1 MPTRIMKSTTATRQR
16 VCALVVMVWLVSAC
30 QTQRIPATPESS
42 MTPQTQRMPAT
53 PEPSGTPTLVSQT
66 KWDIESVRL
75 GLIQDET
82 AFVSNP
88 PNYIAAFGL
97 STGTFVWRK
106 DDLNVL
112 PGASIAADVEHL
124 YAVTSE
130 GVLALKSTNG
140 VVQWRTSLPTDGA
153 YHELAA
159 IEEEQIVIYG
169 NIYPFVDTHVLYAL
183 DSQTGGVI
191 WQVELPGSIDWHGQS
206 ADFQR
211 HPAIAYDR
219 GRIYLR
225 IVRHVGGKSGV
236 MFGILA
242 IDAQNGTELWQFGFG
257 VKQLPGEGPSF
268 GADSLVFGEDLIYIP
283 TYLGPLYTVNRSGML
298 RGMIDE
304 WWTSLVRV
312 DDLIVAEVLGKG
324 IVAIDQA
331 SGTEIWTVSLGEGSS
346 DVSRI
351 VPLQSHLFLEIS
363 QANEIRIAV
372 LELASGKRVETITPL
387 NSPECSRT
395 LALDV
400 CGDQLCLI
408 TMNCIY
414 QFSITF

>member
-1 MPTRIMKSTTATRQR
+1 MPTRIMKSTIATRQL
-16 VCALVVMVWLVSAC
+16 VCVLVVVMWLVSAC
-30 QTQRIPATPESS
+30 QTQHIPAASEPS
-42 MTPQTQRMPAT
+42 MTPQTQRIPAM
-53 PEPSGTPTLVSQT
+53 PEPSGTPTVVSQT

-88 PNYIAAFGL
+88 PNYVAAFDL
-97 STGTFVWRK
+97 NTGTFAWQK

-112 PGASIAADVEHL
+112 SGASIAADGEHL
-124 YAVTSE
+124 YTVTSE
-130 GVLALKSTNG
+130 GIMALKSTNG
-140 VVQWRTSLPTDGA
+140 VVRWRTSLPTDGA

-159 IEEEQIVIYG
+159 IEEEQIVVYG
-169 NIYPFVDTHVLYAL
+169 DIYPFVDTHVLYAL
-183 DSQTGGVI
+183 GSQTGDVI
-191 WQVELPGSIDWHGQS
+191 WQVDLPGSIDWYGQS
-206 ADFQR
+206 AGFQR

-283 TYLGPLYTVNRSGML
+283 TYLGPLYTVNRSGVL
-298 RGMIDE
+298 RGMIDK

-312 DDLIVAEVLGKG
+312 DDLVVAKVLGRG
-324 IVAIDQA
+324 ITAIDQA
-331 SGTEIWTVSLGEGSS
+331 SGTEIWTISLEEGFS

-351 VPLQSHLFLEIS
+351 VSLQSHLFLEIS
-363 QANEIRIAV
+363 QANEIRIVV
-372 LELASGKRVETITPL
+372 LELASGERVETITPL
-387 NSPECSRT
+387 NSSDCSRA
-395 LALDV
+395 LALDI
-400 CGDQLCLI
+400 CGEQLCLV

>member
-1 MPTRIMKSTTATRQR
+1 MPTRIMKSTIATRR
-16 VCALVVMVWLVSAC
+16 LVCALVVMMWLVSAC
-30 QTQRIPATPESS
+30 QTQRIPATPEPS
-42 MTPQTQRMPAT
+42 MNPQTQRILAT
-53 PEPSGTPTLVSQT
+53 PDSLGTPIVVSQS

-82 AFVSNP
+82 VFVSNP
-88 PNYIAAFGL
+88 PNYVAAFDL
-97 STGTFVWRK
+97 STGTFAWRK

-112 PGASIAADVEHL
+112 SDASIAADDEYL
-124 YAVTSE
+124 YTVTSE
-130 GVLALKSTNG
+130 GILALKSTNG
-140 VVQWRTSLPTDGA
+140 VVQWRTNLPTDGA

-169 NIYPFVDTHVLYAL
+169 DICPFVDTHVLYAL
-183 DSQTGGVI
+183 DSQTGSVI
-191 WQVELPGSIDWHGQS
+191 WQVELPGSIDWYGQS
-206 ADFQR
+206 AGSQR

-242 IDAQNGTELWQFGFG
+242 IDAHNGTELWQFGFG

-283 TYLGPLYTVNRSGML
+283 TYLGPLYTVNRSGVL

-312 DDLIVAEVLGKG
+312 DDLIVAKVLSKR
-324 IVAIDQA
+324 ITAIDQA
-331 SGTEIWTVSLGEGSS
+331 SGTEIWAISLEEDSS
-346 DVSRI
+346 NVSRI

-372 LELASGKRVETITPL
+372 LELASGERVETITPL
-387 NSPECSRT
+387 NSSECARA
-395 LALDV
+395 LAFDI
-400 CGDQLCLI
+400 CGEQLCLV